1 MEWIGGEFAFM
12 AASAGRAFIILMDPV
27 RLLYLGAGC
36 MMGLVLG
43 IIPGIGG
50 LAGTAMLLPFTFN
63 MDPYTAF
70 ALLLGLGSTTATGDP
85 IPAILFGV
93 PGGAA
98 SAATVLDGF
107 PMAKKGEAGRA
118 LSAAYMSSLMGG
130 VFGAFLMA
138 ISIPILRPVMLFL
151 GSPELLAFSVLGIS
165 MVAILSGSAPLRG
178 MTAGCLGI
186 MIAMIGTDP
195 QSGTLRWTFDSLYLW
210 DGLPLTPLLLGVF
223 ALPELCDLLI
233 SRTAIASDT
242 SVSNIYKGQWQ
253 GVKDCGQHWWLIM
266 RCSWIGG
273 GIGSIP
279 GISASVVDWLAYGHA
294 LKTEKD
300 AALTFGKGD
309 VRGVIASESSN
320 NAKEGG
326 ALVPT
331 VAFGVPGSAT
341 MAILLGAFLIHGLVP
356 GPDMLTKNLDIT
368 YAMAW
373 SIALAN
379 ILGAGMCYAFS
390 PQFAKLSVLRFSL
403 ILPAVLGILYI
414 GAFEAS
420 RQWGDL
426 YTLLFFGLLGWIM
439 KQFKWPR
446 PPLILGVVLGDTIE
460 RYLFISVERY
470 GLSWLDR
477 VVVAILFTIAII
489 GLVRPFLQDIRYHAR
504 DRQQATVARESFATS
519 GSIWT
524 TAIVRLALVT
534 TPGLFIADFATWLLT
549 LTGSNFEPA
558 MAMKIVVSCIIAG
571 PLLAWWLYSRHISRD
586 SFVVLAIILVALALG
601 QLLTT
606 FPMFVPTFTNSATAV
621 LVVIGIAFV
630 KSIIVGLVLVLWLS
644 RGKSTRENVIADA
657 NGYLDRLVKRWDV
670 LKTGFTRMVTEFE
683 PPRFNVTQLFTMFMI
698 ALIGAMVL
706 MSLRWD
712 FSAKIVPLVVGTV
725 ALTAAGLSLLND
737 MCRKPEPG
745 VGSLVDQAIQEVE
758 QAMSASGGTAE
769 AAINA
774 GPGGIT
780 ANPAAVA
787 DQKIH
792 MDLTSDT
799 AHLPVELII
808 KRAAR
813 FFGYLVAFMGVM
825 AVIGLIPTVAV
836 FVVFFMRY
844 ENSERWSLII
854 PYAVILL
861 VSISFVFD
869 YVMSI
874 PWPPTLIGQWF
885 PALKFIP
892 SV

>member
-1 MEWIGGEFAFM
+1 MDAVAAEIAFM
-12 AASAGRAFIILMDPV
+12 ATAAGKAFVILMDPV
-27 RLLYLGAGC
+27 RLMYLAAGC
-36 MMGLVLG
+36 VMGLVLG
-43 IIPGIGG
+43 IVPGIGG

-85 IPAILFGV
+85 IPAVLFGV

-165 MVAILSGSAPLRG
+165 MVAVLSGNAPLRG
-178 MTAGCLGI
+178 MTAGCIGI

-233 SRTAIASDT
+233 ARTAIATDT
-242 SVSNIYKGQWQ
+242 SVANIYKGQWQ
-253 GVKDCGQHWWLIM
+253 GVVDCFRHWWLIM

-294 LKTEKD
+294 LKTEKG
-300 AALTFGKGD
+300 ASQTFGKGD

-356 GPDMLTKNLDIT
+356 GPDMLTKNLSIT
-368 YAMAW
+368 YAMVW
-373 SIALAN
+373 SVALAN
-379 ILGAGMCYAFS
+379 ILGAGLCYAFS
-390 PQFAKLSVLRFSL
+390 PQFARLATLRYTL
-403 ILPAVLGILYI
+403 ILPAVLSIVYI

-420 RQWGDL
+420 RNWGDL
-426 YTLLFFGLLGWIM
+426 FTLLLFRVFGWLM

-446 PPLILGVVLGDTIE
+446 PPLVLGLVLGDAIE
-460 RYLFISVERY
+460 RYLFISIERY
-470 GLSWLDR
+470 GVSWFLR
-477 VVVAILFTIAII
+477 PVVAVLFAMAII
-489 GLVRPFLQDIRYHAR
+489 GLVRPFLQDVRSQGGVR
-504 DRQQATVARESFATS
+504 KMLMSFQ
-519 GSIWT
+519 
-524 TAIVRLALVT
+524 R
-534 TPGLFIADFATWLLT
+534 
-549 LTGSNFEPA
+549 
-558 MAMKIVVSCIIAG
+558 
-571 PLLAWWLYSRHISRD
+571 
-586 SFVVLAIILVALALG
+586 
-601 QLLTT
+601 
-606 FPMFVPTFTNSATAV
+606 PTFHPS
-621 LVVIGIAFV
+621 
-630 KSIIVGLVLVLWLS
+630 
-644 RGKSTRENVIADA
+644 
-657 NGYLDRLVKRWDV
+657 
-670 LKTGFTRMVTEFE
+670 
-683 PPRFNVTQLFTMFMI
+683 QLFTMFMI
-698 ALIGAMVL
+698 ALIGAAVVAA
-706 MSLRWD
+706 LRWD
-712 FSAKIVPLVVGTV
+712 FSAKIVPLVVGTL
-725 ALTAAGLSLLND
+725 ALCAAALSLFNE
-737 MCRKPEPG
+737 MCRKPAAAAAEG
-745 VGSLVDQAIQEVE
+745 LAEHAAHEVGE
-758 QAMSASGGTAE
+758 
-769 AAINA
+769 
-774 GPGGIT
+774 
-780 ANPAAVA
+780 
-787 DQKIH
+787 KIH

-799 AHLPVELII
+799 GHLPVREIVM
-808 KRAAR
+808 RAAL
-813 FFGYLVAFMGVM
+813 FFGYLIGFMAMM
-825 AVIGLIPTVAV
+825 AVIGLIPTVGL

-844 ENSERWSLII
+844 EARERWSLVI
-854 PYAVILL
+854 PYAAVL
-861 VSISFVFD
+861 VFFIWFAFD
-869 YVMSI
+869 YFMAV

-885 PALKFIP
+885 PMLKAIP